1 MTDLGTHVA
10 GVLWVSL
17 NVGFGCKGPAEMNG
31 TKTAVGIVEGGGC
44 VNRT

>member
-1 MTDLGTHVA
+1 MTDLGAHVA

-17 NVGFGCKGPAEMNG
+17 NVGFGCKGPAEMKG
-31 TKTAVGIVEGGGC
+31 IKTAVDIEEGVDC